1 MTNKS
6 VKMTVLGLVVAVASS
21 SYAQKAAL
29 EPARKGGETSG
40 KGLERPESAKLLQG
54 KAGEAP
60 AARNGQRGL
69 TLKSAATNPQGA
81 QSPSNPF
88 SQFQQ
93 VAYTLGVS
101 GTIPTNFAG
110 NFNQLPA
117 LAFSSKGT
125 PVSVS
130 KMNAQIVSAQEFL
143 ANLKGQVQ
151 RGESKH
157 ITPEFLA
164 QAEVMVKEAAQAYVS
179 ALIEFNTVGST
190 AKTANPLDDSSVAER
205 LHEVSVAV
213 VFAGNQL
220 AAVLKESAELAK
232 AEPAQALASING
244 YLAKT
249 QSLADVV
256 RGTALVAALG
266 GNLDAAAAKKA
277 VQDFEEACGL

>member
-1 MTNKS
+1 
-6 VKMTVLGLVVAVASS
+6 MTVLGLVVAVASS

-40 KGLERPESAKLLQG
+40 KGLERPKATELLQG
-54 KAGEAP
+54 KPGEAP

-81 QSPSNPF
+81 NSPNNPN

-93 VAYTLGVS
+93 LAYTLGLT
-101 GTIPTNFAG
+101 GTIPRNFADS
-110 NFNQLPA
+110 FNQLPA
-117 LAFSSKGT
+117 LAFSPNGT

-130 KMNAQIVSAQEFL
+130 KMSAQIVSAQEYL
-143 ANLKGQVQ
+143 VSLRGQVQ

-164 QAEVMVKEAAQAYVS
+164 QAEVMVRDAAQAFVS
-179 ALIEFNTVGST
+179 ALIEFNTVAMS
-190 AKTANPLDDSSVAER
+190 AKTANPLDDASVAER

>member
-1 MTNKS
+1 MPRR
-6 VKMTVLGLVVAVASS
+6 
-21 SYAQKAAL
+21 AL
-29 EPARKGGETSG
+29 ESARKGGEPAAG
-40 KGLERPESAKLLQG
+40 KGLERPKATELLQG
-54 KAGEAP
+54 KPGQAP
-60 AARNGQRGL
+60 AARAVQKGL
-69 TLKSAATNPQGA
+69 TLKTAATNPQGA

-151 RGESKH
+151 KGESKH

-164 QAEVMVKEAAQAYVS
+164 QAEVMVKDAAQAYVN
-179 ALIEFNTVGST
+179 ALIEFNTVAKT

-205 LHEVSVAV
+205 LHEVSVAI

-220 AAVLKESAELAK
+220 STVLKESSDLAK
-232 AEPAQALASING
+232 TNPAEALASING
-244 YLAKT
+244 YIVKT
-249 QSLADVV
+249 QSLGDVV

-266 GNLDAAAAKKA
+266 GNLDATAAKKA
-277 VQDFEEACGL
+277 VQVFEEACGL

>member
-6 VKMTVLGLVVAVASS
+6 VKMTVLGLAVAVASS
-21 SYAQKAAL
+21 SYAQRAL
-29 EPARKGGETSG
+29 ESARKGEPAAG
-40 KGLERPESAKLLQG
+40 KGLERPEAAKLLQA
-54 KAGEAP
+54 KPGEAP
-60 AARNGQRGL
+60 ASRNGQRGL
-69 TLKSAATNPQGA
+69 TLKTAATNPQGA
-81 QSPSNPF
+81 QSSSNPF

-130 KMNAQIVSAQEFL
+130 RMNAQIASAHQYLVS
-143 ANLKGQVQ
+143 LKGQVQ
-151 RGESKH
+151 KGESKH

-164 QAEVMVKEAAQAYVS
+164 QAEVMVKEAAQAYVT
-179 ALIEFNTVGST
+179 ALIEFNTVANT

-205 LHEVSVAV
+205 LHEVSVAI

-220 AAVLKESAELAK
+220 SAVLKESADLAK
-232 AEPAQALASING
+232 TNPAEALASISG
-244 YLAKT
+244 YVAKT

-266 GNLDAAAAKKA
+266 GNLDAAAAKQA
-277 VQDFEEACGL
+277 VKDFEEACGL